1 MTLRPRLLLAL
12 LLAPLAGRAGL
23 FDPENRIELPAL
35 RAQWDGLLGR
45 MAATD
50 WVRTPFTEKRYFSV
64 RRMPVVLKGDLIVSR
79 QHGLSLHY
87 DSAAITG
94 WSYVIVDSAG
104 LLLRDDQGRELT
116 PPGDPRAAGPQRLL
130 LNVLQLDLPQLAEAF
145 EFRATG
151 TADAWQLG
159 LLPRTAD
166 ARRAATSVT
175 LAGAGVNL
183 QRIVLE
189 RTAAQRVEIEI
200 GTAALGRAADPAE
213 LQARFRRPGGEARP

>member
-151 TADAWQLG
+151 TADA
-159 LLPRTAD
+159 
-166 ARRAATSVT
+166 RRAATSVT